1 MQDKTQMSLKIRV
14 RTAPQR
20 YRPLG
25 RYGYRVQPTSFVFS
39 ILFHVLLVLGLL
51 LLPPLPDSSDN
62 PAADRPVYDQ
72 LIKPEEKRIVW
83 YAPPKKT
90 LPEVSAEKRI
100 GTFPLPRAP
109 QKADAA
115 IIATAPQ
122 PQSVKQF
129 VWQPVP
135 KIQLRQDLPA
145 PNLIAR
151 AAMAIPAPP
160 PPRKFKLID
169 KPKTQGVK
177 APVPN
182 ISLPAPDADVA
193 KAERLD
199 MRPVEIL
206 TRKSFIAPPPSER
219 SSRAVIPVQTSDL
232 PLPNVNITGAATA
245 GGLLPD
251 GIGAPSL
258 ENGAPPPPTAPP
270 GPVNQAGN
278 GKVDI
283 AVVGLHP
290 SDKGQVPDGSRP
302 GQFAQAPN
310 VGEVATGD
318 VRGGLGVPGLTIR
331 EGGKVAP
338 PHVDEP
344 RKVLLYADRLRS
356 LPVSTLSVAL
366 HPSTRMLPAS
376 IENQFHGRSVYT
388 IVIPIENIPE
398 YSSDWIIWFAARSAP
413 AGSAA
418 LNVRAPIP
426 LRKFEPVDPV
436 PPGAR
441 TELRV
446 QIVGVITKQGKLVV
460 RQLLRDL
467 APALEGAVLRDIQS
481 WEFKPATQDGT
492 PVDADVV
499 LEIPFSL
506 PPQLASKEAAQ
517 KSEASK

>member
-14 RTAPQR
+14 RTAPLRNRQ
-20 YRPLG
+20 LG
-25 RYGYRVQPTSFVFS
+25 RYGYRVRPTSFIFS
-39 ILFHVLLVLGLL
+39 ILFHVTVVTGLVL
-51 LLPPLPDSSDN
+51 LPAFPGSSEN
-62 PAADRPVYDQ
+62 PAADRPVFDQ
-72 LIKPEEKRIVW
+72 LIKPEEKKIVW
-83 YAPPKKT
+83 YAPPKKI
-90 LPEVSAEKRI
+90 LPDVSATERI

-109 QKADAA
+109 RKADVA

-122 PQSVKQF
+122 PKSVKQF

-135 KIQLRQDLPA
+135 KIQLHQDLPA

-160 PPRKFKLID
+160 PPPKKFKLIE

-177 APVPN
+177 SPVPN
-182 ISLPAPDADVA
+182 ISLPAPNGDVS
-193 KAERLD
+193 KAARLD
-199 MRPVEIL
+199 MRPVEIP
-206 TRKSFIAPPPSER
+206 TSKSFVPPPPSER
-219 SSRAVIPVQTSDL
+219 PSHATIPVQTTDL
-232 PLPNVNITGAATA
+232 PLPQVNITGNATA
-245 GGLLPD
+245 RGLLPD

-258 ENGAPPPPTAPP
+258 ENGAPPPPNAPP
-270 GPVNQAGN
+270 GPANQAGN
-278 GKVDI
+278 GAVDI

-302 GQFAQAPN
+302 GQFAQAPHA
-310 VGEVATGD
+310 GEVATGE
-318 VRGGLGVPGLTIR
+318 VKGGLGVPGLTIR

-338 PHVDEP
+338 PRVDEP
-344 RKVLLYADRLRS
+344 HKVLLYADRLRS
-356 LPVSTLSVAL
+356 LPISTLSVAL

-376 IENQFHGRSVYT
+376 IENQFRGRNVYT

-398 YSSDWIIWFAARSAP
+398 YSSDWIIWFAAHTAP
-413 AGSAA
+413 SSGAA

-446 QIVGVITKQGKLVV
+446 QIAGVITKEGKLVV

-467 APALEGAVLRDIQS
+467 APALESAVLRDIQS

-492 PVDADVV
+492 PVDTDVV

-506 PPQLASKEAAQ
+506 PPRLASK
-517 KSEASK
+517 